1 VGKLFLLFTAVPLL
15 DLWLLLA
22 IGDVIGFWPTLGL
35 VLLTGFAGAT
45 LARLEGLRVL
55 GAWRAALAA
64 GRLPE
69 EGVLSGVLVLVGA
82 VLLVTPGVVTDV
94 VGLALLVPA
103 SRRLAARGLRA
114 WLARQIRSGR
124 VRVVSGV
131 GARGHPGRPPASRE
145 VVDVTPRTRDETP

>member
-22 IGDVIGFWPTLGL
+22 IGDVIGFWPTVGL

-82 VLLVTPGVVTDV
+82 VLLVTPGVITDV
-94 VGLALLVPA
+94 AGLALLVPA

-124 VRVVSGV
+124 VRVVSG
-131 GARGHPGRPPASRE
+131 ARGDPGRSPASRE
-145 VVDVTPRTRDETP
+145 IVDVTPRTRDDTP

>member
-22 IGDVIGFWPTLGL
+22 IGDVIGFWPTVGL
-35 VLLTGFAGAT
+35 VLLTGFAGAA
-45 LARLEGLRVL
+45 LARAEGLRVL

-82 VLLVTPGVVTDV
+82 VLLVTPGVITDV

-103 SRRLAARGLRA
+103 SRRLVARGVRA
-114 WLARQIRSGR
+114 WLGRQIRSGR
-124 VRVVSGV
+124 IRIV
-131 GARGHPGRPPASRE
+131 GARGGGPGGSPAAGE
-145 VVDVTPRTRDETP
+145 VVDVTPRARDETT

>member
-22 IGDVIGFWPTLGL
+22 IGDVIGFWPTVGL

-45 LARLEGLRVL
+45 LARIEGLRVL

-82 VLLVTPGVVTDV
+82 VLLVTPGVLTDV

-114 WLARQIRSGR
+114 WLARQIRSGH
-124 VRVVSGV
+124 VRVMS
-131 GARGHPGRPPASRE
+131 ARGGGPRPGGSPASRE

>member
-1 VGKLFLLFTAVPLL
+1 MGKLFLLFTAVPLL

-45 LARLEGLRVL
+45 LARVEGLRVL

-82 VLLVTPGVVTDV
+82 VLLVTPGVITDV
-94 VGLALLVPA
+94 AGLALLVPA
-103 SRRLAARGLRA
+103 SRRLAARALRA

-124 VRVVSGV
+124 VRVVSG
-131 GARGHPGRPPASRE
+131 ARAAPGRPPASRE

>member
-15 DLWLLLA
+15 DLWVLLA
-22 IGDVIGFWPTLGL
+22 IGDVIGFWPTVGL
-35 VLLTGFAGAT
+35 VLLTGFAGAA
-45 LARLEGLRVL
+45 LARVEGLRVL

-82 VLLVTPGVVTDV
+82 VLLVTPGVLTDV

-124 VRVVSGV
+124 VRVMSASGGP
-131 GARGHPGRPPASRE
+131 GAGGSPASRE

>member
-1 VGKLFLLFTAVPLL
+1 
-15 DLWLLLA
+15 
-22 IGDVIGFWPTLGL
+22 

-82 VLLVTPGVVTDV
+82 VLLVTPGVISDV
-94 VGLALLVPA
+94 AGLALLVPA
-103 SRRLAARGLRA
+103 SRRLAARALRA

-124 VRVVSGV
+124 VRVVSA
-131 GARGHPGRPPASRE
+131 GARGDPRRPPASRE
-145 VVDVTPRTRDETP
+145 VVDVTPRTRDEMP